1 MADARTP
8 CPDVIAHRGF
18 AAQYP
23 ENTLVALQAALDAGA
38 RYVEFDVQ
46 LTSDGVPVVFHD
58 EQLARTTGAQGSV
71 TSQTLARLRPLD
83 AGYPARFGDRFK
95 GTPIS
100 TLAETAA
107 MLAARPG
114 VTAFVEI
121 KRESLTRFGPRV
133 TVEKVMGALGQ
144 NRGRFVIISF
154 DRAAVERAR
163 DAGAAAV
170 GWVISSYTSETRRE
184 AAELA
189 PGYLFC
195 DRELLPPPPKALW
208 RGPWRWAIYEVTS
221 AEEAMQL
228 AARGA
233 GLIET
238 MEIAALLER
247 LGPPGARPHAG

>member
-1 MADARTP
+1 MADPRAPR
-8 CPDVIAHRGF
+8 PDVVAHRGF
-18 AAQYP
+18 AARYP

-46 LTSDGVPVVFHD
+46 LTSDGIPVMFHD
-58 EQLARTTGAQGSV
+58 DKLTRTTGAQGAV
-71 TSQTLARLRPLD
+71 TSLTLSRLRDLD
-83 AGYPARFGDRFK
+83 AGYAGRFGDRFQ
-95 GTPIS
+95 GTPVS
-100 TLAETAA
+100 TLAETVA
-107 MLAARPG
+107 MLSARPG
-114 VTAFVEI
+114 ITAFVEI

-133 TVEKVMGALGQ
+133 VVEKVMGALGQ

-154 DRAAVERAR
+154 DRTAVERAR

-170 GWVISSYTSETRRE
+170 GWVISSYSSETRRE

-208 RGPWRWAIYEVTS
+208 GGPWRWAIYEVTS
-221 AEEAMQL
+221 AEEALQL

-238 MEIAALLER
+238 MEVAALLER
-247 LGPPGARPHAG
+247 LGPPGARAHGG